1 MGPNWA
7 SLLNNVRPYQGQIS
21 YGTFDTTPGAIS
33 LARLSGDRPWK
44 TKWTQWGPDAD
55 IGWIPDENYRRR
67 FEANMHSGI
76 RTGRT
81 AKYGNISDRGLWFTG
96 QGQSATWRQSGDPKR
111 AHGRMQMAEV
121 LDWDAYDRDPQYSL
135 YLKDKGIKQ
144 FTKLS
149 QIDEAEKWF
158 HGAGERREKAALEEL
173 QAKYERE
180 RLRREEAERT
190 RQEMQPKYIDVGGS
204 QVPVG
209 GVNDYIQGLHQQWNQ
224 TTSAQLDAATQRWQA
239 DQEKQAREH
248 AQAQAQAQEAWTQR
262 FNERELDWSRKFD
275 EQDLAHIQGLHDL
288 QYRQQNELA
297 DLRAGFAER
306 SAAQDRLYDTRISD
320 LTTQWGTQQSQ
331 FERSIGNLE
340 GQVANYQAAQKS
352 ALEAQMQD
360 AQRARV
366 ASAYAGS
373 AGWDAPQ
380 GVHTGKAL
388 IPEGPR
394 PLSGGTTAQFGRSG
408 LRISSLNI

>member
-7 SLLNNVRPYQGQIS
+7 SLLSGARPYQGQIS
-21 YGTFDTTPGAIS
+21 YGTFDATPGAIS

-67 FEANMHSGI
+67 FESNMRSGI

-96 QGQSATWRQSGDPKR
+96 QGQSASWRQSSDPKR
-111 AHGRMQMAEV
+111 AHGQMQMAEV

-173 QAKYERE
+173 QAKYEQE
-180 RLRREEAERT
+180 RLKREEAERV
-190 RQEMQPKYIDVGGS
+190 RESLQPKYLDIGGS

-209 GVNDYIQGLHQQWNQ
+209 GVNEYIQGLHSQRDQ
-224 TTSAQLDAATQRWQA
+224 TTATQLDAVTQRWQA
-239 DQEKQAREH
+239 DQQAQAQAH
-248 AQAQAQAQEAWTQR
+248 AQAQAQAQEAWNQK
-262 FNERELDWSRKFD
+262 FNERELDWSRRFN

-288 QYRQQNELA
+288 QYRQQNELS
-297 DLRAGFAER
+297 DLRSTFADK
-306 SAAQDRLYDTRISD
+306 SAAQSRLYDTRISD
-320 LTTQWGTQQSQ
+320 LTSHWGDQQAQ

-340 GQVANYQAAQKS
+340 GQVENYQLAQQQ
-352 ALEAQMQD
+352 AQEAQMQD
-360 AQRARV
+360 AHRARV

-373 AGWDAPQ
+373 PGWNAPG
-380 GVHTGKAL
+380 GVHSAKAL
-388 IPEGPR
+388 LPQTSPSMRGA
-394 PLSGGTTAQFGRSG
+394 TAQFGRTG